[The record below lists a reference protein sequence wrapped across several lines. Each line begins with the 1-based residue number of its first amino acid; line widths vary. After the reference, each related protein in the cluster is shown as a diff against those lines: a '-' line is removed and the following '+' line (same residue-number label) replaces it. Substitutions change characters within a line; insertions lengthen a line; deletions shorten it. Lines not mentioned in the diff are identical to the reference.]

1 MEEITKHPDGG
12 SNGLEPATTGSAK
25 ETMATQPSAASPPE
39 DASAARHQ
47 HWRLPAFAGALVGV
61 LAGIAL
67 AVGICPIPAP
77 AQTFVSLSA
86 VGGVLIVGGLITLI
100 VLIPAAGS
108 NSDIKTEFLSARAAY
123 FCVIAGLVLLG
134 VVAVG
139 AVSVRVMLTLGGR

>member
-1 MEEITKHPDGG
+1 MEEIPKHPDGSSKG
-12 SNGLEPATTGSAK
+12 SEPAATGSAK
-25 ETMATQPSAASPPE
+25 DTMATQPSAASPPE
-39 DASAARHQ
+39 DSSAARQ
-47 HWRLPAFAGALVGV
+47 NRWALPAFAGALAGV

-67 AVGICPIPAP
+67 AVSICPIPAP
-77 AQTFVSLSA
+77 AQTFVSLAA
-86 VGGVLIVGGLITLI
+86 VAGVLIVGGLIALI

-139 AVSVRVMLTLGGR
+139 AVSVRVMLTVGGR